1 MVRNNLIFRW
11 QRLQRGNDFPLN
23 VVIVKDEEAAAP
35 LHSHDFEELML
46 IVNGTGCYSSPSG
59 EYQLNPGDI
68 FLLHQGQCH
77 GFTKCKHLVVY
88 NVLWDP
94 QKLNFDFNTISHLPG
109 YHLFFQL
116 EPNIREKNRFKQRFT
131 LNQQQLHKAKDLIE
145 QIHEELLNRKD
156 GYETSIYSLLSLLFI
171 MICRKTVTIDESL
184 QDNIQNIAEVIR
196 YIDKNYTKPL
206 NRSNLAKIANMS
218 SATFFRHFRQATG
231 VSPMNYLQNLRM
243 NKAEFLLRTT
253 DLPLDMISDKCGFCD
268 SNYFILR
275 FRQCYDITPYQY
287 RKLLLKKDTS
297 TPLQLLKNP
306 MQ

>member
-1 MVRNNLIFRW
+1 MIRNNLTFRW
-11 QRLQRGNDFPLN
+11 QRLQRGSDFPLS
-23 VVIVKDEEAAAP
+23 VIMVQDEEAAAP

-46 IVNGTGCYSSPSG
+46 IVNGTGCYTSPSG

-68 FLLHQGQCH
+68 FFLHQGQSH
-77 GFTKCKHLVVY
+77 GFAKCKHLVVY
-88 NVLWDP
+88 NVLWKP
-94 QKLNFDFNTISHLPG
+94 EELNFDFSTISHLPG

-116 EPNIREKNRFKQRFT
+116 EPNIREKNCFKQRFT

-253 DLPLDMISDKCGFCD
+253 DFPLDIISDKCGFCD

-275 FRQCYDITPYQY
+275 FRQYYDITPYQY

-297 TPLQLLKNP
+297 TPLQLLKTP

>member
-1 MVRNNLIFRW
+1 MIRNNLTFRW
-11 QRLQRGNDFPLN
+11 QRLQRGSDFPLS
-23 VVIVKDEEAAAP
+23 VIMVQDEEAAAP

-46 IVNGTGCYSSPSG
+46 IVNGTGCYTSPSG

-68 FLLHQGQCH
+68 FFLHQGQSH
-77 GFTKCKHLVVY
+77 GFAKCKHLVVY
-88 NVLWDP
+88 NVLWKP
-94 QKLNFDFNTISHLPG
+94 EELNFDFSTISHLPG

-116 EPNIREKNRFKQRFT
+116 EPNIREKNCFKQRFT

-171 MICRKTVTIDESL
+171 MICRKTVTIEESL

-275 FRQCYDITPYQY
+275 FRHCYDITPCQY

-297 TPLQLLKNP
+297 TPLQLLKTP